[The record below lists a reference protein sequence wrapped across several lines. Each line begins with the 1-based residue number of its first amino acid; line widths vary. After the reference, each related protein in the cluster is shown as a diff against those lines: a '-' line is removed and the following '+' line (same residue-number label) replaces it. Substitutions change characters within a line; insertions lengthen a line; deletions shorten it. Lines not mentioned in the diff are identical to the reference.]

1 MYRAPLEDIGF
12 VLHELIGAE
21 ALAGCEGFPDYSPD
35 LASTVLSEAARFAES
50 VLAPLNKSGDRE
62 GAHWSEA
69 GVTAPKGFKEAYRQF
84 VEGGWPQ
91 LGASPEYGG
100 EAVPQMLATAVQEIW
115 ASANLSFELC
125 PMLTHGAAHALAL
138 TGSPAQR
145 ELYLPKMVSG
155 EWTGTMVLTEPQ
167 AGSDLGLI
175 RTRAVPEGD
184 HYRIFGQKIFIT
196 WGEHDYTDNII
207 HMVLARIDGAPP
219 GTRGISLFIVP
230 KALVKPDGSLG
241 ERNDVRC
248 VSIEHKLGIHAS
260 PTCVMAFGEQQGAV
274 GYLVGEA
281 NRGLEYMFIMMN
293 TARLGVGLQGCSL
306 AECAFQQAAEWARSR
321 VQGKP
326 PAAQPGEAQ
335 PGEAQLGAASPGLG
349 GSGAAA
355 SGAAGS
361 GTATI
366 IHHPDVMRML
376 LSMKSSLEAMRAIT
390 LYAASR
396 LDIAGHHRDEA
407 VRTAAQARADLLI
420 PVVKAWCT
428 ELGIE
433 IASTGIQVHGG
444 MGYIEETGAAQFLR
458 DARITAIYEGTT
470 GIQANDL
477 IGRKIGR
484 DKGAA
489 MTALLDEVQ
498 AELGSLKSTNAS
510 ASRARAAA
518 LEAVGTLREATR
530 ALLHRLDSDPARAAA
545 VAVPYLKLCGFVL
558 GGWLMAKAAEIAAGK
573 LTRAGASSSGAL
585 YAAKLQ
591 TARFYAEQMLPNAL
605 SLARI
610 VETGSGSVAEAD
622 ARLI

>member
-1 MYRAPLEDIGF
+1 MYRAPLEDLGF
-12 VLHELIGAE
+12 VLFELIGTE
-21 ALAGCEGFPDYSPD
+21 ALAGCPDFADYSSD
-35 LASTVLSEAARFAES
+35 LATTVLAEVARFAET
-50 VLAPLNKSGDRE
+50 VLAPLNKTGDRE

-91 LGASPEYGG
+91 LGASPEHGG
-100 EAVPQMLATAVQEIW
+100 EHGGEPVPQMLATAVQEMW
-115 ASANLSFELC
+115 ASANLAFELC

-145 ELYLPKMVSG
+145 KLYLPKLVSG

-196 WGEHDYTDNII
+196 WGEHDYTENIL
-207 HMVLARIDGAPP
+207 HMVLARIEGAPP

-230 KALVKPDGSLG
+230 KVLVKADGSLG
-241 ERNDVRC
+241 ERNEVRC

-260 PTCVMAFGEQQGAV
+260 PTCVMAFGERQGAI
-274 GYLVGEA
+274 GYLVGEPH
-281 NRGLEYMFIMMN
+281 RGLEYMFIMMN
-293 TARLGVGLQGCSL
+293 TARLGVGLQGCAM
-306 AECAFQQAAEWARSR
+306 AECAFQQAAEWTRNR

-326 PAAQPGEAQ
+326 PAAQPGT
-335 PGEAQLGAASPGLG
+335 AS
-349 GSGAAA
+349 

-361 GTATI
+361 ATATI
-366 IHHPDVMRML
+366 IHHPDVKRML
-376 LSMKSSLEAMRAIT
+376 LEMKSGVEAMRALT

-407 VRTAAQARADLLI
+407 VRAAAQARADLLI
-420 PVVKAWCT
+420 PIVKGWCT

-433 IASTGIQVHGG
+433 IASIGIQAHGG
-444 MGYIEETGAAQFLR
+444 MGYIEETGAAQVLR

-477 IGRKIGR
+477 LGRKIGR
-484 DKGAA
+484 DRGAA
-489 MTALLDEVQ
+489 MTALLDEAQ
-498 AELGSLKSTNAS
+498 AELEGLKATNDA
-510 ASRARAAA
+510 AEAARAAA
-518 LEAVGTLREATR
+518 LEAVAGLRSAAR
-530 ALLHRLDSDPARAAA
+530 SLLRLLGSDPARAAA
-545 VAVPYLKLCGFVL
+545 VAVPYLKLCGFTL
-558 GGWLMAKAAEIAAGK
+558 GGWLMAKAASIAAGK
-573 LTRAGASSSGAL
+573 LAGADGAR

-591 TARFYAEQMLPNAL
+591 TARFYAEQMLPSAL
-605 SLARI
+605 ALGRI
-610 VETGSGSVAEAD
+610 VESGAASVAEAD